1 MDNDVHK
8 YSQLAML
15 PQGIDNVD
23 EEDEAMDDVMEDN
36 ASEFSEAGE
45 DE

>member
-1 MDNDVHK
+1 MDNDVQK
-8 YSQLAML
+8 YYQLAML
-15 PQGIDNVD
+15 PQGIDTMD
-23 EEDEAMDDVMEDN
+23 EEDGAMDDVMEDN